1 MARRRTNMR
10 KIKKVI
16 ELYCNT
22 SLSNRDIE
30 RASQLPSSTV
40 NDYIKRFKDSKL
52 TFVEL
57 SDLNESE
64 VYQKLFSEPVKQR
77 GKIKP
82 DFAKI
87 NRELRKKN
95 ITRQLLWEEYKEQY
109 PEGMG
114 YTQFCYHLSEW
125 QKKLNVS
132 MRQIHKA
139 GEKLFVDYSGLKGEI
154 TDRMSGKKTS
164 VDIFVA
170 TLGASGYT
178 YAEASA
184 NQRLESFMD
193 SHVNAFEFF
202 EGVPQILIPDN
213 LKSAVTKAHRYDPQ
227 INGSYQDMAEHY
239 NTVVIPARPYS
250 PKDKSKVELA
260 IKLVQRWILAKIR
273 NEIFFTVEDLNKRIR
288 ELLDYYNGKKI
299 KKLGKSRKELFL
311 ELDKPALAALPAGR
325 YEFKN
330 VRWRRVNLDYHI
342 EVEGSYY
349 SVPHQLTGK
358 EVLAKYNQRVVEI
371 SYNNNIIS
379 LHPRLCDGNQASTNK
394 EHMPDSHRRYAQVS
408 PSSLIEQAK
417 AIGPETGRLIHKI
430 ISEDKHPEKG
440 YRSAYGILRAARKHK
455 NDKEVE
461 LACAKM
467 LALDIKR
474 VFHFESILK
483 RKTWQSAEDEKI
495 LLPQINP
502 GSENIRGNG
511 YYH

>member
-1 MARRRTNMR
+1 MR

-40 NDYIKRFKDSKL
+40 NDYIKRFKDSTL
-52 TFVEL
+52 TFSEL
-57 SDLNESE
+57 SDLSESE

-77 GKIKP
+77 GKTKP

-125 QKKLNVS
+125 QKRLNVS

-154 TDRMSGKKTS
+154 TDRMSSKKTL

-184 NQRLESFMD
+184 NQRLEFFID
-193 SHVNAFEFF
+193 SHVNTFEFF

-213 LKSAVTKAHRYDPQ
+213 LKSAVTKAHRYDPE

-260 IKLVQRWILAKIR
+260 VKLVQRWILAKIR
-273 NEIFFTVEDLNKRIR
+273 NEIFFTVLELNKRIR
-288 ELLDYYNGKKI
+288 ELLDYYNDKKI
-299 KKLGKSRKELFL
+299 KKLDKSRKELFL
-311 ELDKPALAALPAGR
+311 ELDKPALAALPINR

-371 SYNNNIIS
+371 SYNNKIIA
-379 LHPRLCDGNQASTNK
+379 LHPRLCGDNQVSTNK
-394 EHMPDSHRRYAQVS
+394 EHMPDSHRRYAEVS

-417 AIGPETGRLIHKI
+417 AIGPQTGRLIHKI

-440 YRSAYGILRAARKHK
+440 YRSAYGILKAARKHK

-461 LACAKM
+461 LASAKM

-483 RKTWQSAEDEKI
+483 RKTWQIGEDETI
-495 LLPQINP
+495 LLPEINP

>member
-1 MARRRTNMR
+1 MRR
-10 KIKKVI
+10 IKKVI

-40 NDYIKRFKDSKL
+40 NDYIKRFKGSTL
-52 TFVEL
+52 TFSEL
-57 SDLNESE
+57 SDLSESE

-77 GKIKP
+77 GKTKP

-109 PEGMG
+109 SEGMG

-154 TDRMSGKKTS
+154 TNRMSGKKTM

-184 NQRLESFMD
+184 NQRLEFFID
-193 SHVNAFEFF
+193 SHVNNFEFY
-202 EGVPQILIPDN
+202 EGVPQILVPDN

-273 NEIFFTVEDLNKRIR
+273 NEIFFTVFELNKRIR
-288 ELLDYYNGKKI
+288 DLLNYYNGKKI
-299 KKLGKSRKELFL
+299 KKLDKSRKELFL
-311 ELDKPALAALPAGR
+311 ELDKPALAALPAYR

-371 SYNNNIIS
+371 SYNNKIIA
-379 LHPRLCDGNQASTNK
+379 LHPRLCGDNQVSTYK
-394 EHMPDSHRRYAQVS
+394 EHMPDSHRRYAEVS

-417 AIGPETGRLIHKI
+417 AIGPQNGRLIYKI

-440 YRSAYGILRAARKHK
+440 YRSAYGILKAARKHK

-461 LACAKM
+461 LASAKM

-483 RKTWQSAEDEKI
+483 RKTWQTSEDETL
-495 LLPQINP
+495 LLPEINP

-511 YYH
+511 YYN

>member
-1 MARRRTNMR
+1 MR

-40 NDYIKRFKDSKL
+40 NDYIKRFKGSTL
-52 TFVEL
+52 TFSEL

-64 VYQKLFSEPVKQR
+64 VYQKLFSEPVKPR
-77 GKIKP
+77 GKTKP

-87 NRELRKKN
+87 NQELRKKN
-95 ITRQLLWEEYKEQY
+95 ITRQLLWEEYKEQL

-154 TDRMSGKKTS
+154 TDRMSGKKAM

-184 NQRLESFMD
+184 NQRLESFID
-193 SHVNAFEFF
+193 SHVNTFEFI
-202 EGVPQILIPDN
+202 EGVTQILVPDN
-213 LKSAVTKAHRYDPQ
+213 LKSAVTKAHRYDPE
-227 INGSYQDMAEHY
+227 INGSYQDMADHY
-239 NTVVIPARPYS
+239 NTVIIPARPYS

-260 IKLVQRWILAKIR
+260 VKLVQRWILAKIR
-273 NEIFFTVEDLNKRIR
+273 NEIFFTVLELNKRIR

-299 KKLGKSRKELFL
+299 KKLDKSRKELFL
-311 ELDKPALAALPAGR
+311 ELDKPALAALPIVR

-349 SVPHQLTGK
+349 SVPYQLTGK
-358 EVLAKYNQRVVEI
+358 EVLAKYNQRVVEV
-371 SYNNNIIS
+371 SYNNKIIA
-379 LHPRLCDGNQASTNK
+379 LHPRLYGDNQVSTNK
-394 EHMPDSHRRYAQVS
+394 EHMPDSHRRYAEVS

-417 AIGPETGRLIHKI
+417 AIGLQTGRLIHKI

-440 YRSAYGILRAARKHK
+440 YRSAYGILKAARKHK

-461 LACAKM
+461 LASAKM
-467 LALDIKR
+467 LAFDIKR

-483 RKTWQSAEDEKI
+483 RKTWQSDEDETL
-495 LLPQINP
+495 LLPEINP
-502 GSENIRGNG
+502 GSENIRGNE
-511 YYH
+511 YYN

>member
-1 MARRRTNMR
+1 MR

-16 ELYCNT
+16 ELYCNS
-22 SLSNRDIE
+22 SLSNREIE
-30 RASQLPSSTV
+30 RAAKLPSSTV

-52 TFVEL
+52 SFIEL
-57 SDLNESE
+57 SDLNEAE
-64 VYQKLFSEPVKQR
+64 VYHKLFSKQLKPR
-77 GKIKP
+77 GKIKA
-82 DFAKI
+82 DFARI

-114 YTQFCYHLSEW
+114 YTQYCYHLSEW
-125 QKKLNVS
+125 QKKLNIS

-154 TDRMSGKKTS
+154 TDRMSGKKTL

-184 NQRLESFMD
+184 NQRLESFID
-193 SHVNAFEFF
+193 SHVNTFEFI
-202 EGVPQILIPDN
+202 EGVTQILVPDN
-213 LKSAVTKAHRYDPQ
+213 LKSAVSKAHRYDPL
-227 INGSYQDMAEHY
+227 INASYQDMADHY

-273 NEIFFTVEDLNKRIR
+273 NEIFFTVAELNNRIR

-299 KKLGKSRKELFL
+299 KKLDKSRKELFL
-311 ELDKPALAALPAGR
+311 ELDKPALAALPINR

-349 SVPHQLTGK
+349 SVPYQLTGK
-358 EVLAKYNQRVVEI
+358 EVLAKYNQRVIEV
-371 SYNNNIIS
+371 SYNNKIIA
-379 LHPRLCDGNQASTNK
+379 LHPRLATGQASTTK

-408 PSSLIEQAK
+408 PSSLIEQAR
-417 AIGPETGRLIHKI
+417 AIGPLSGRLIEKI

-440 YRSAYGILRAARKHK
+440 YRSAYGILKVARKHK
-455 NDKEVE
+455 NDQEVE
-461 LACAKM
+461 LTSAKM

-483 RKTWQSAEDEKI
+483 RKTWQMAEDETL
-495 LLPQINP
+495 LLPEINP
-502 GSENIRGNG
+502 ASENIRGNG

>member
-1 MARRRTNMR
+1 MR

-57 SDLNESE
+57 SDLSESE
-64 VYQKLFSEPVKQR
+64 VYQRLFSEPVKQR
-77 GKIKP
+77 GKTKP

-154 TDRMSGKKTS
+154 TDRKSGKKTL

-193 SHVNAFEFF
+193 SHVNTFEFI
-202 EGVPQILIPDN
+202 EGVTQILVPDN
-213 LKSAVTKAHRYDPQ
+213 LKSAVTKAHRYDPE
-227 INGSYQDMAEHY
+227 INGSYQDMADHY
-239 NTVVIPARPYS
+239 NTVIIPARPYS

-260 IKLVQRWILAKIR
+260 VKLVQRWILAKIR
-273 NEIFFTVEDLNKRIR
+273 NEIFFTVEELNKRIR
-288 ELLDYYNGKKI
+288 DLLDYYNGKKI
-299 KKLGKSRKELFL
+299 KKLDKSRKELFL
-311 ELDKPALAALPAGR
+311 ELDKPALAALPINR

-371 SYNNNIIS
+371 SYNNKIIA
-379 LHPRLCDGNQASTNK
+379 LHPRLCGDNQVSTNK
-394 EHMPDSHRRYAQVS
+394 EHMPDSHRRYAEVS

-417 AIGPETGRLIHKI
+417 AIGPQTGRLIHKI

-440 YRSAYGILRAARKHK
+440 YRSAYGILKAARKHK

-461 LACAKM
+461 LTSAKM

-483 RKTWQSAEDEKI
+483 RKTWQIGEDEPL

>member
-1 MARRRTNMR
+1 MR

-87 NRELRKKN
+87 NCELRKKN

-154 TDRMSGKKTS
+154 TDRMSGIKTL

-184 NQRLESFMD
+184 NQRLDSFIH
-193 SHVNAFEFF
+193 SHVNTFEFI
-202 EGVPQILIPDN
+202 EGVTQILVPDN

-227 INGSYQDMAEHY
+227 INGSYQDMADHY
-239 NTVVIPARPYS
+239 NTVIIPARPYS

-273 NEIFFTVEDLNKRIR
+273 NEIFFTVAELNKRIR

-311 ELDKPALAALPAGR
+311 ELDKPALAALPINR
-325 YEFKN
+325 YEFKH

-342 EVEGSYY
+342 EIEGSYY
-349 SVPHQLTGK
+349 SVPYQLTGK

-371 SYNNNIIS
+371 SYNNKIIA
-379 LHPRLCDGNQASTNK
+379 LHPRLCGDNQVSTNK
-394 EHMPDSHRRYAQVS
+394 EHMPDSHRRYAEVS

-417 AIGPETGRLIHKI
+417 AIGLQTGRLIHKI

-440 YRSAYGILRAARKHK
+440 YRSAYGILKAARKHK

-461 LACAKM
+461 LASAKM

-483 RKTWQSAEDEKI
+483 RKTWQIGEDETI
-495 LLPQINP
+495 LLPEINP

>member
-1 MARRRTNMR
+1 MR

-40 NDYIKRFKDSKL
+40 NDYIKRFKGSTL
-52 TFVEL
+52 TFSEL
-57 SDLNESE
+57 SDLSESE
-64 VYQKLFSEPVKQR
+64 VYQKLFSEPVKSR
-77 GKIKP
+77 GKTKP

-154 TDRMSGKKTS
+154 TNRMSGKKTM
-164 VDIFVA
+164 VEIFVA

-184 NQRLESFMD
+184 NQRLESFID
-193 SHVNAFEFF
+193 SHVNALEFF

-213 LKSAVTKAHRYDPQ
+213 LKSAVTKAHRYDPE

-260 IKLVQRWILAKIR
+260 VKLVQRWILAKIR
-273 NEIFFTVEDLNKRIR
+273 NEIFFTVEELNKRIR
-288 ELLDYYNGKKI
+288 DLLDYYNGKKI

-311 ELDKPALAALPAGR
+311 ELDKPALAALPIVR

-371 SYNNNIIS
+371 SYNNKIIS
-379 LHPRLCDGNQASTNK
+379 LHPRLCEDNQASTNK
-394 EHMPDSHRRYAQVS
+394 EHMPDSHRRYAEVS

-417 AIGPETGRLIHKI
+417 AIGLKTGRLIHKI

-440 YRSAYGILRAARKHK
+440 YRSAYGILKVARKHK

-461 LACAKM
+461 LASAKM

-483 RKTWQSAEDEKI
+483 RKTWQIGEDETI
-495 LLPQINP
+495 LLPEINP

>member
-1 MARRRTNMR
+1 MR

-22 SLSNRDIE
+22 SLSNRDIQ

-57 SDLNESE
+57 PDLNESE
-64 VYQKLFSEPVKQR
+64 VYQRLFSEPVIKR

-87 NRELRKKN
+87 NCELRKKH

-125 QKKLNVS
+125 QKNLNVS

-154 TDRMSGKKTS
+154 TDRKSGIKTL

-178 YAEASA
+178 YAEASV
-184 NQRLESFMD
+184 NQRLDSFID
-193 SHVNAFEFF
+193 SHVNTFEFI
-202 EGVPQILIPDN
+202 EGVTQIVVPDN

-227 INGSYQDMAEHY
+227 INGSYQDMADHY
-239 NTVVIPARPYS
+239 NTVIIPARPYS

-260 IKLVQRWILAKIR
+260 VKLVQRWILAKIR
-273 NEIFFTVEDLNKRIR
+273 NEIFFTVAELNKRIR

-311 ELDKPALAALPAGR
+311 ELDKPALAALPINR

-330 VRWRRVNLDYHI
+330 VRWRRVNPDYHI

-349 SVPHQLTGK
+349 SVPYQLTGK

-371 SYNNNIIS
+371 SYNNKIIAF
-379 LHPRLCDGNQASTNK
+379 HPRLCGDNQVSTNK
-394 EHMPDSHRRYAQVS
+394 EHMPDSHRRYAEVS
-408 PSSLIEQAK
+408 PSSLIEKAK
-417 AIGPETGRLIHKI
+417 AIGPQTGRLIHKI

-440 YRSAYGILRAARKHK
+440 YRSAYGILKTARKHK

-461 LACAKM
+461 LASAKM
-467 LALDIKR
+467 LAFDIKR

-483 RKTWQSAEDEKI
+483 RKTWQIGEDETL
-495 LLPQINP
+495 LLPEINP

>member
-1 MARRRTNMR
+1 MR

-40 NDYIKRFKDSKL
+40 NDYIKRFKGSTL
-52 TFVEL
+52 TFSEL
-57 SDLNESE
+57 SDLSESE
-64 VYQKLFSEPVKQR
+64 VYQRLFSEPAKSR

-184 NQRLESFMD
+184 NQRLESFID
-193 SHVNAFEFF
+193 SHVNALEFF

-213 LKSAVTKAHRYDPQ
+213 LKSAVTKAHRYDPE

-260 IKLVQRWILAKIR
+260 VKLVQRWILAKIR
-273 NEIFFTVEDLNKRIR
+273 NEIFFTVEELNKRIR
-288 ELLDYYNGKKI
+288 DLLDYYNGKKI

-311 ELDKPALAALPAGR
+311 ELDKPALAALPIVR

-371 SYNNNIIS
+371 SYNNKIIS
-379 LHPRLCDGNQASTNK
+379 LHPRLCEDNQASTNK
-394 EHMPDSHRRYAQVS
+394 EHMPDSHRRYAEVS

-417 AIGPETGRLIHKI
+417 AIGLQTGRLIHKI

-440 YRSAYGILRAARKHK
+440 YRSAYGILKAARKHK

-461 LACAKM
+461 LTSAKM
-467 LALDIKR
+467 LAFDIKR

-483 RKTWQSAEDEKI
+483 RKTWQRTEDETL
-495 LLPQINP
+495 LLPEINP

>member
-1 MARRRTNMR
+1 MR

-40 NDYIKRFKDSKL
+40 NDYIKRFKDSNL
-52 TFVEL
+52 TFSEL
-57 SDLNESE
+57 SDLSESE
-64 VYQKLFSEPVKQR
+64 VYHKLFSEPVKPR

-114 YTQFCYHLSEW
+114 YTQFCFHLSEW
-125 QKKLNVS
+125 QKNLNVS

-154 TDRMSGKKTS
+154 TDRMSGKKTM

-184 NQRLESFMD
+184 NQRLESFID
-193 SHVNAFEFF
+193 SHVNALEFF

-213 LKSAVTKAHRYDPQ
+213 LKSAVTKAHRYDPE
-227 INGSYQDMAEHY
+227 INGSYQDMADHY
-239 NTVVIPARPYS
+239 NTVIIPARPYS

-273 NEIFFTVEDLNKRIR
+273 NEIFFTVSELNKRIR

-311 ELDKPALAALPAGR
+311 ELDKPALAALLINR

-349 SVPHQLTGK
+349 SVPYQLTGK

-371 SYNNNIIS
+371 SYHNKIIAF
-379 LHPRLCDGNQASTNK
+379 HARLCGDNQVSTNK
-394 EHMPDSHRRYAQVS
+394 EHMPDSHRRYAEVS

-417 AIGPETGRLIHKI
+417 AIGPQTGRLIHKI

-440 YRSAYGILRAARKHK
+440 YRSAYGILKAARKHK

-461 LACAKM
+461 LASAKM

-483 RKTWQSAEDEKI
+483 RKTWQMGEDET
-495 LLPQINP
+495 LLLAEINS
-502 GSENIRGNG
+502 GSENIRGNR

>member
-1 MARRRTNMR
+1 MR

-30 RASQLPSSTV
+30 RASQLPRSTV

-52 TFVEL
+52 IFDEL
-57 SDLNESE
+57 SELSESE
-64 VYQKLFSEPVKQR
+64 VYQKLFCEPVKQR
-77 GKIKP
+77 GKTKP

-87 NRELRKKN
+87 NRELRRKN

-125 QKKLNVS
+125 QKMLNVS
-132 MRQIHKA
+132 MRQIYKA
-139 GEKLFVDYSGLKGEI
+139 GEKLFIDYSGLKGEI
-154 TDRMSGKKTS
+154 TDRKSGQKTL

-170 TLGASGYT
+170 TLGASSYT

-184 NQRLESFMD
+184 NQRLESFIN

-202 EGVPQILIPDN
+202 EGVPQILVPDN
-213 LKSAVTKAHRYDPQ
+213 LKSAVTKAYRYDPL
-227 INGSYQDMAEHY
+227 INGSYQDMADHY

-260 IKLVQRWILAKIR
+260 VKLVQRWILAKIR
-273 NEIFFTVEDLNKRIR
+273 NEIFFTVEYLNKRIR

-311 ELDKPALAALPAGR
+311 ELDKPVLAALPTVR

-371 SYNNNIIS
+371 SYNNKIIS
-379 LHPRLCDGNQASTNK
+379 LHPRLCDDNQASTNK
-394 EHMPDSHRRYAQVS
+394 EHMPDSHRRYAEVS

-417 AIGPETGRLIHKI
+417 AIGPQTGRLVHKI

-440 YRSAYGILRAARKHK
+440 YRSAYGILKVARKHK

-461 LACAKM
+461 LASAKM
-467 LALDIKR
+467 LAFDIKR

-483 RKTWQSAEDEKI
+483 RKTWQRTEDETI
-495 LLPQINP
+495 LLPEINP

>member
-1 MARRRTNMR
+1 MR

-40 NDYIKRFKDSKL
+40 NDYIKRFKDSTL
-52 TFVEL
+52 TFSEL

-64 VYQKLFSEPVKQR
+64 VYQRLFSEPVKPR
-77 GKIKP
+77 GKTKP

-95 ITRQLLWEEYKEQY
+95 ITRQLLWEEYKEQL

-154 TDRMSGKKTS
+154 TDRMSGKKTL

-178 YAEASA
+178 YAESSA
-184 NQRLESFMD
+184 NQRLESFID
-193 SHVNAFEFF
+193 SHVNTFEFF
-202 EGVPQILIPDN
+202 EGVTQILVPDN
-213 LKSAVTKAHRYDPQ
+213 LKSAVTKAHRYDPE
-227 INGSYQDMAEHY
+227 INGSYQDMADHY
-239 NTVVIPARPYS
+239 NTVIIPARPYS

-260 IKLVQRWILAKIR
+260 VKLVQRWILAKIR
-273 NEIFFTVEDLNKRIR
+273 NEIFFTVEELNKRIR
-288 ELLDYYNGKKI
+288 DLLDYYNGKKI

-311 ELDKPALAALPAGR
+311 GLDKPALAALPINR

-349 SVPHQLTGK
+349 SVPYQLTGK

-371 SYNNNIIS
+371 SYNNKIIAF
-379 LHPRLCDGNQASTNK
+379 HPRLCEDNQASTNK
-394 EHMPDSHRRYAQVS
+394 EHMPDSHRRYAEVS
-408 PSSLIEQAK
+408 PSSLIKQAK
-417 AIGPETGRLIHKI
+417 AIGTQTGRLIHKI

-440 YRSAYGILRAARKHK
+440 YRSAYGILKAARKHK

-461 LACAKM
+461 LASAKM

-483 RKTWQSAEDEKI
+483 RKTWQIGEDETI
-495 LLPQINP
+495 LLPEINP
-502 GSENIRGNG
+502 GSENIRGNE

>member
-1 MARRRTNMR
+1 MR

-40 NDYIKRFKDSKL
+40 NDYIKRFKGSTL
-52 TFVEL
+52 TFSEL

-64 VYQKLFSEPVKQR
+64 VYQKLFSEPVKQK
-77 GKIKP
+77 GKTKP

-125 QKKLNVS
+125 QKKLNLS

-154 TDRMSGKKTS
+154 TDRMSGRKTL

-178 YAEASA
+178 YAEAST

-193 SHVNAFEFF
+193 SHVNALEFF
-202 EGVPQILIPDN
+202 EGVPQILVPDN
-213 LKSAVTKAHRYDPQ
+213 LKSAVTKAHRYDPL
-227 INGSYQDMAEHY
+227 INGSYQDMADHY

-273 NEIFFTVEDLNKRIR
+273 NEIFFTVLELNKRIR
-288 ELLDYYNGKKI
+288 DLLDYYNGKKI

-311 ELDKPALAALPAGR
+311 ELDKPALAALPAVR

-371 SYNNNIIS
+371 SYNNKIIS
-379 LHPRLCDGNQASTNK
+379 LHPRLCEDNQASTNK
-394 EHMPDSHRRYAQVS
+394 EHMPDSHRRYAEVS

-417 AIGPETGRLIHKI
+417 AIGLKTGRLIHKI

-440 YRSAYGILRAARKHK
+440 YRSAYGILKAARKHK

-461 LACAKM
+461 LASAKM
-467 LALDIKR
+467 LAFDIKR

-483 RKTWQSAEDEKI
+483 RKTWQIGEDETI

-502 GSENIRGNG
+502 GSENIRGNE